1 MLDRRLKSRGARELE
16 VLAATPSNWRIFNV
30 AQHLKQL
37 RERGVTPA
45 TLFSNRRLD
54 ESIILKHA
62 LRPNE
67 RDLFERSPMVATK
80 VLVPLDPAQVSLGA
94 VSFFVGERAAP
105 EIMQRT
111 FGIRSDRT
119 RTADRDVRI
128 LAALDKT
135 PSLDLFLLRE
145 ILCTEAL
152 GVSTDIFSVS
162 LAEDP
167 HFRTFIYRELAPLVD
182 FAIGSTD
189 PAKVYRFVDSIFGA
203 TLGSQAAD
211 FLSALALP
219 PPRWAEIVFAW
230 KAALFYEKGAADMRR
245 RFERMVSELRA
256 LKTYGHNESY
266 PRSLIMT
273 QMRELADV
281 AARAFSRCATNIAH
295 FNSDRRA
302 RIIAGGAIGALSAY
316 LESLPESVV
325 DYGTGAALVDHI
337 LSYWSFCAR
346 GYELE
351 RFPAESFSIIA
362 SDICSMDTQYKD
374 ATEQNW
380 GTSARA

>member
-30 AQHLKQL
+30 AQHLRQL
-37 RERGVTPA
+37 RDRGAANPV
-45 TLFSNRRLD
+45 LFRNRRLD
-54 ESIILKHA
+54 DSIILKHA

-67 RDLFERSPMVATK
+67 RDLFERAPMVATK

-105 EIMQRT
+105 QILQRT
-111 FGIRSDRT
+111 FGIRHDPTGRLE
-119 RTADRDVRI
+119 RDVRI
-128 LAALDKT
+128 LFALDKT

-167 HFRTFIYRELAPLVD
+167 HFRTFIYRELSPLVN

-189 PAKVYRFVDSIFGA
+189 PVKVYRFVDSIFGA
-203 TLGSQAAD
+203 TLGPQASD

-230 KAALFYEKGAADMRR
+230 KAALFYEKGAGDMRR
-245 RFERMVSELRA
+245 RFEAMARDLRA
-256 LKTYGHNESY
+256 LRTYGHNESY
-266 PRSLIMT
+266 PRSLVLV

-281 AARAFSRCATNIAH
+281 AVRAFSRCATAIAH
-295 FNSDRRA
+295 FNSERRA
-302 RIIAGGAIGALSAY
+302 GIIAGGAIGALSAY
-316 LESLPESVV
+316 LESLPDSVV
-325 DYGTGAALVDHI
+325 GYGTGAALVDHI
-337 LSYWSFCAR
+337 LSYWNYCAR

-351 RFPAESFSIIA
+351 RFPAEAFSIIA
-362 SDICSMDTQYKD
+362 SDICSMDTQYRD
-374 ATEQNW
+374 AGEQTW
-380 GTSARA
+380 SAGRG